1 MVLKGLLSF
10 FLVCSS
16 TVIAA
21 EINLETRAFSGSY
34 LYDGDII
41 ATGSVFCDDGEVSR
55 VVLLN
60 IKPVNGSQS
69 NVYHL
74 QGRNKPSN
82 ELTVR
87 IEGNGWSPSDKV
99 GNGIYKKL
107 INKQDQFYVVANGRQ
122 HVRADIYT

>member
-1 MVLKGLLSF
+1 
-10 FLVCSS
+10 
-16 TVIAA
+16 
-21 EINLETRAFSGSY
+21 
-34 LYDGDII
+34 I

-122 HVRADIYT
+122 HVRADIYTIRASSICSNYN